1 MAEQTVQVTVHYEPM
16 DSRVAEA
23 ADGDGQRYRFVGIT
37 VGDYQLTRGP
47 LIRSGRAIPR
57 ALRRALVE
65 AALAAAE
72 D

>member
-1 MAEQTVQVTVHYEPM
+1 MATQQITVTVAYEPM
-16 DSRVAEA
+16 DSRLAEV
-23 ADGDGQRYRFVGIT
+23 ADGDGQRYRLVGIT

>member
-1 MAEQTVQVTVHYEPM
+1 MATQQITVTVHYEPT

-37 VGDYQLTRGP
+37 VADYQLTRGP

-65 AALAAAE
+65 AALAAE
-72 D
+72 QE